1 MDKIKVVGARAH
13 NLKNISLEIPRDKL
27 VVITGLSGSGKSS
40 LAFDTIYAEGQRKY
54 VESLSSYARQFL
66 GIMEKP
72 DVDSIEGLSPAIS
85 IDQKSASRNP
95 RSTVGTITE
104 IYDYLR
110 LLFARV
116 GQIHCPNCGK
126 PVSRQTVGQITE
138 GILTEKIKE
147 TRRIAVLAP
156 MVIDKK
162 GEHKDVL
169 AKINKGGFS
178 RVRLDGTIMEIE
190 EALDKKIDK
199 NFKHTIEA
207 VVDRLLLE
215 KDSVDE
221 STKSRLYESIEKALN
236 IANSSVAIYDF
247 EKKST
252 KTYSELFAC
261 PDCGISMSEIN
272 PRSFSFNSPHGAC
285 PICHGLGSLRE
296 IDPHLVLPNSKLTLN
311 EGAIRPWSRNFSS
324 SGWYFKMLEE
334 AAKKHHIDLD
344 TPVSKLSKDDLEIV
358 LYGTGDQTYN
368 IEGYEGRYEGVI
380 PNLKRRYKETESDYI
395 KHEIEKYMLTKTCW
409 SCGGKRLKKE
419 ILGVLVNGKNISDVS
434 TLSIENAF
442 DFFVNLD
449 QALSD
454 QQKQIANLI
463 IKEVKQRL
471 KFLLDVGLPYLT
483 IDRNADTLAGG
494 EAQRIRLATQIGS
507 GLMGVLYI
515 LDEPSIGLHSRD
527 NSKLLK
533 TLLNLRDIGNSVIVV
548 EHDEETI
555 RSADYLIDIGPGAGE
570 HGGRIVFAGE
580 PKDITKSKE
589 SLTGQY
595 LSGKRMILVPKF
607 RRPGSGKFIEI
618 IGATENN
625 LKNINVSIPLN
636 TLTCVT
642 GVSGSGKST
651 LINDIL
657 AKYLSKSLHRARTE
671 PGEFKEIKGL
681 KNIDKVIDINQSP
694 IGKTPR
700 SNPATY
706 TGIFTLIREL
716 FAQTTEAKIRGYKPG
731 RFSFNVKGGRCE
743 RCRGEGLLK
752 IEMHFLP
759 DVYITCEECKGR
771 RYNSEAL
778 EVTYKGKNIADV
790 LDMTVEEA
798 LSFFKNISTIAPKL
812 QVLSDVGL
820 GYIKLGQPATTLSG
834 GEAQRIKLATEL
846 AHRST
851 GKTFYILDEPTTGL
865 HFEDV
870 NRLIGVL
877 LALVDK
883 GNTVL
888 VIEHNLDVIK
898 SADYLIDLG
907 PEGGDKG
914 GEVVAIGTPEEVAKE
929 PKSFTGQYLKKLLK

>member
-13 NLKNISLEIPRDKL
+13 NLKNISIEIPRDKL

-110 LLFARV
+110 LLFARI

-126 PVSRQTVGQITE
+126 PVSRQTVGQITDS
-138 GILTEKIKE
+138 ILAKNSKE
-147 TRRIAVLAP
+147 SRRIAILAP
-156 MVIDKK
+156 MVVDKK

-169 AKINKGGFS
+169 EKIAKNGFS
-178 RVRLDGTIMEIE
+178 RIRLDGVIMEIE
-190 EALDKKIDK
+190 EALEKEIDK
-199 NFKHTIEA
+199 NIKHTIEA

-215 KDSVDE
+215 KEGVDE
-221 STKSRLYESIEKALN
+221 STKSRLYESVEKALN
-236 IANSSVAIYDF
+236 IASGSVAIYDF
-247 EKKST
+247 EKKT
-252 KTYSELFAC
+252 TRTYSELFAC
-261 PDCGISMSEIN
+261 PDCGISMPEVN

-285 PICHGLGSLRE
+285 PVCHGLGTLRE

-324 SGWYFKMLEE
+324 SGWYFRMLEE
-334 AAKKHHIDLD
+334 AAQKHHIDLD
-344 TPVSKLSKDDLEIV
+344 TPISKLSKEDLELV
-358 LYGTGDQTYN
+358 LYGTGDQVYN
-368 IEGYEGRYEGVI
+368 IGGYEGRYEGVI

-395 KHEIEKYMLTKTCW
+395 KQEIEKYMLTKTCW

-419 ILGVLVNGKNISDVS
+419 ILGVLINGMNISDVS
-434 TLSIENAF
+434 ALSIENAH
-442 DFFVNLD
+442 DFFVKIDSVLNE
-449 QALSD
+449 QE
-454 QQKQIANLI
+454 KQIAKLI

-527 NSKLLK
+527 NTRLLK

-555 RSADYLIDIGPGAGE
+555 RSADFLVDIGPGAGE

-580 PKDITKSKE
+580 PKDITGSGE

-595 LSGKRMILVPKF
+595 LSGKKAILVPKF

-625 LKNINVSIPLN
+625 LKNINVAIPLN

-657 AKYLSKSLHRARTE
+657 AKHLSKTLHRARTE

-700 SNPATY
+700 SNTATY

-716 FAQTTEAKIRGYKPG
+716 FAQTAEAKIRGYKPG

-759 DVYITCEECKGR
+759 DVYITCEECKGK

-790 LDMTVEEA
+790 LDMIVEEA
-798 LSFFKNISTIAPKL
+798 LAFFKNIPTIAPKL
-812 QVLSDVGL
+812 QVLYDVGL

-834 GEAQRIKLATEL
+834 GEAQRIKLSTEL

-865 HFEDV
+865 HFDDV

-877 LALVDK
+877 SALVDK

-898 SADYLIDLG
+898 SADYIIDLG

-914 GEVVAIGTPEEVAKE
+914 GQIVAKGTPEEVAQE
-929 PKSFTGQYLKKLLK
+929 SRSYTGQYLKKVL